1 MNITLNLNITGD
13 TSPDT
18 LRALLTVAAEY
29 ATVSPQL
36 PTGRAGREAPQEDH
50 GPNVQAYMARM
61 NEIRANRGE
70 EPLKRFR
77 RAAGMEKMD
86 GETAAL
92 VMLAALNADTGCATY
107 AKPEGEALDYA
118 DGSDDMGDA
127 ADGDLY

>member
-1 MNITLNLNITGD
+1 MNITLNIASDIT
-13 TSPDT
+13 PDAF
-18 LRALLTVAAEY
+18 RALLQVASEFAHLAPQNAPGRAASVTVAEEY
-29 ATVSPQL
+29 
-36 PTGRAGREAPQEDH
+36 

-61 NEIRANRGE
+61 NEVRANRGE

-92 VMLAALNADTGCATY
+92 VMLAALNADTGAGATY
-107 AKPEGEALDYA
+107 AKTEGEALDYA